1 MAIKKVKDNKKS
13 FNLKKAI
20 LGISAAAGFAGA
32 GLVNA
37 GSANADTIYTVQKGD
52 TLSSIAQKVLGDA
65 NKYKEIASNN
75 KLSDPNV
82 LSVGEQLDIS
92 NNGKITPLV
101 NSAIS
106 ANESNKQQI
115 TIQSQSQ
122 NKNNTSAKQV
132 VPQVN
137 YAKSNSSNS
146 YQQVKPQISYAKSNS
161 NNSYQ
166 QVKPQVS
173 YAAASESYQAPVAGN
188 GSTYSQFIAAGGTP
202 ELWNSIVMPESG
214 GNPNAVNGR
223 YHGIGQTSESWGSGS
238 VADQT
243 KGMINYC
250 NSRYGSVSGAIAF
263 RNAHGWY

>member
-13 FNLKKAI
+13 FSLKKAI

-32 GLVNA
+32 GLVST

-92 NNGKITPLV
+92 DNGKITPLV
-101 NSAIS
+101 NSAIPV
-106 ANESNKQQI
+106 NEGNKQQI
-115 TIQSQSQ
+115 TVQSQSQ
-122 NKNNTSAKQV
+122 NKNNTSTKQV
-132 VPQVN
+132 TSQVN
-137 YAKSNSSNS
+137 
-146 YQQVKPQISYAKSNS
+146 YAKSNS

-173 YAAASESYQAPVAGN
+173 YAASESYQTPVASN

-214 GNPNAVNGR
+214 GNPNAVNGQ

>member
-92 NNGKITPLV
+92 DNGKITPLV
-101 NSAIS
+101 NSAIP
-106 ANESNKQQI
+106 ANESNKQQV
-115 TIQSQSQ
+115 TIKPQLQS
-122 NKNNTSAKQV
+122 NNTNSSTKQV
-132 VPQVN
+132 TPQVN
-137 YAKSNSSNS
+137 
-146 YQQVKPQISYAKSNS
+146 YAKSNS

-173 YAAASESYQAPVAGN
+173 YAANNSYQAPVASN

-214 GNPNAVNGR
+214 GNPNAVNGQ

-250 NSRYGSVSGAIAF
+250 NSRYGSVNGAIAF

>member
-92 NNGKITPLV
+92 DNGKITPLV

-137 YAKSNSSNS
+137 YAKSNSS
-146 YQQVKPQISYAKSNS
+146 
-161 NNSYQ
+161 NSYQ

>member
-32 GLVNA
+32 GLVSA

-92 NNGKITPLV
+92 DNGKITPLV

-106 ANESNKQQI
+106 ANESNKQQV
-115 TIQSQSQ
+115 TIKPQLQS
-122 NKNNTSAKQV
+122 NNTNSSTKQV
-132 VPQVN
+132 TPQVN

-146 YQQVKPQISYAKSNS
+146 YQQVKPQISY
-161 NNSYQ
+161 
-166 QVKPQVS
+166 
-173 YAAASESYQAPVAGN
+173 AASESYQAPVAGN

>member
-1 MAIKKVKDNKKS
+1 MAIKKVKDNKKN

-32 GLVNA
+32 GLVSA

-92 NNGKITPLV
+92 DNGKITPLV
-101 NSAIS
+101 NSVIP
-106 ANESNKQQI
+106 ANESNKQQV
-115 TIQSQSQ
+115 TIKPQPQS
-122 NKNNTSAKQV
+122 KNNTSTKQV
-132 VPQVN
+132 TPQVN
-137 YAKSNSSNS
+137 
-146 YQQVKPQISYAKSNS
+146 YAKSNS

-173 YAAASESYQAPVAGN
+173 YAANNSYQTPVAGN

-223 YHGIGQTSESWGSGS
+223 YHGIGQTSEAWGSGS

>member
-13 FNLKKAI
+13 FSLKKAI

-32 GLVNA
+32 GLVSA
-37 GSANADTIYTVQKGD
+37 GSANADTIYIVQKGD

-92 NNGKITPLV
+92 DNGKITPLV
-101 NSAIS
+101 NSAIP
-106 ANESNKQQI
+106 ANESNKQQV
-115 TIQSQSQ
+115 TIKPQLQS
-122 NKNNTSAKQV
+122 NNTNSSTKQV
-132 VPQVN
+132 TPQVN
-137 YAKSNSSNS
+137 
-146 YQQVKPQISYAKSNS
+146 YAKSNS

-166 QVKPQVS
+166 QVKPQIS
-173 YAAASESYQAPVAGN
+173 YAVSESYQTPVASN
-188 GSTYSQFIAAGGTP
+188 ESTYSQFIAAGGTP